1 VRLAKKTRGEA
12 EGGEED
18 ERLVEMGVED
28 FDLAGTLSCGQ
39 VFHWERSGAGWVG
52 AIGDSAVYLEQ
63 KEAKLFVS
71 AGEEVRVRNYLS
83 LDHPWKIIRESFPSD
98 PALDLAVEFC
108 GGMRIIRQPSWE
120 CLATFI
126 TSALKQVAQIG
137 KISQRLRR
145 SFGARRE
152 CFAGEVFSYPKAEK
166 IAGLRE
172 EDLRACGLG
181 FRAKSLLGAA
191 RMIAEGHVD
200 LVKVAAMDD
209 VEAMKE
215 LRRLP
220 GVGEKVANC
229 VLLFGFERL
238 EAFPIDVWIER
249 VLIEGYFS
257 GESGV
262 SRERLREFTREYF
275 GRFGG
280 YAQQYLFHH
289 ARTTR
294 IRVGRKG

>member
-1 VRLAKKTRGEA
+1 
-12 EGGEED
+12 
-18 ERLVEMGVED
+18 
-28 FDLAGTLSCGQ
+28 
-39 VFHWERSGAGWVG
+39 
-52 AIGDSAVYLEQ
+52 
-63 KEAKLFVS
+63 
-71 AGEEVRVRNYLS
+71 
-83 LDHPWKIIRESFPSD
+83 
-98 PALDLAVEFC
+98 
-108 GGMRIIRQPSWE
+108 
-120 CLATFI
+120 
-126 TSALKQVAQIG
+126 
-137 KISQRLRR
+137 
-145 SFGARRE
+145 
-152 CFAGEVFSYPKAEK
+152 
-166 IAGLRE
+166 
-172 EDLRACGLG
+172 
-181 FRAKSLLGAA
+181 
-191 RMIAEGHVD
+191 VD

>member
-1 VRLAKKTRGEA
+1 MRLAKKTRGEA

-18 ERLVEMGVED
+18 ERLVAMGVED

-152 CFAGEVFSYPKAEK
+152 CFGGEVFSYPKVEK

-200 LVKVAAMDD
+200 LVKVEAMDD

>member
-1 VRLAKKTRGEA
+1 MRLAKKTRGEA

>member
-1 VRLAKKTRGEA
+1 MRIVEKTFGPA
-12 EGGEED
+12 EGMEGKEC
-18 ERLVEMGVED
+18 LVEMGVED

-39 VFHWERSGAGWVG
+39 VFHWERRGDGWVG

-63 KEAKLFVS
+63 KEAKLFLS

-83 LDHPWKIIRESFPSD
+83 LDHPWQTIRESFPSD

-126 TSALKQVAQIG
+126 TSSLKRVEQIG
-137 KISQRLRR
+137 KISQRLRH
-145 SFGARRE
+145 SFGERLE
-152 CFAGEVFSYPKAEK
+152 CFGAEVFSYPKAEK

-172 EDLRACGLG
+172 DDLRACGLG
-181 FRAKSLLGAA
+181 FRAKSLLGSA
-191 RMIAEGHVD
+191 RMIAEGQVD
-200 LVKVAAMDD
+200 LVKVRAMDD
-209 VEAMKE
+209 EGAMRE

-229 VLLFGFERL
+229 GLLFGFERL
-238 EAFPIDVWIER
+238 GAFPIDVWIER

-262 SRERLREFTREYF
+262 SRERLREFTRDYF

-289 ARTTR
+289 ARMTGVG
-294 IRVGRKG
+294 VGRQG